1 MEDKSLRKSL
11 FFFQKTSDAA
21 NMAVSDPTIYEF
33 ADFRLIPGD
42 NLLLHD
48 GESIPL
54 PPKAFSTLV
63 LLVEHHGHLVRK
75 DELIETIWADAFVEE
90 AAVSRAI
97 WTIRNALGDDSK
109 NYRFIQT
116 VPKRGY
122 KFVADV
128 SERRQT
134 DRPEAVTNRNGES
147 PSVETRHASGIND
160 VAEKPITIAHAAD
173 EPKRFSGWKGHA
185 VLAAVL
191 LTISTIILY
200 LTSTRPPT
208 LGAGS
213 GNRIAVLPLK
223 PTDVANR
230 SNIHEIGVVESL
242 IHRLNS
248 TRGFVVRPLS
258 ATLKYDALD
267 QNPIAAGREQKVD
280 YVLASNYQLADGKFR
295 MTAQL
300 ISVASGQIEDSY
312 KVETEAGSIFAIQNA
327 VDEIAKK
334 LISRF
339 ESAPVPMVTKRGTS
353 NEEAYRF
360 YLHGRNLTMKRNRDD
375 HRKAIENFE
384 QAIRLDPNFALA
396 YARMA
401 HAYISSNIGD
411 KADDVEK
418 AKELVK
424 RALELDP
431 NLAEAYVS
439 RGNISLSYES
449 DFAAAER
456 DFLRAI
462 ELEPNNDT
470 AHWLN
475 SMLVAYRGRF
485 DDALRDIETAQAIDP
500 GAVAYMFHRGRIL
513 YYARRYD
520 EAIAQY
526 EQAIDLDDRFMQP
539 YGWMVRAYEIKGDYE
554 SAYQSFLKR
563 EERSPRKD
571 QLPSYQKA
579 FQTAGWI
586 GVRRNLSEFS
596 EFNYFDMARLS
607 ALHGEKDPAFEYLN
621 KAIEKHE
628 WLMITLNV
636 EPAFD
641 SLRDDPRFGELL
653 TRVGFK

>member
-1 MEDKSLRKSL
+1 
-11 FFFQKTSDAA
+11 
-21 NMAVSDPTIYEF
+21 MAVSDWIIYEF
-33 ADFRLIPGD
+33 ADFRLIPRD
-42 NLLLHD
+42 NLLVRD
-48 GESIPL
+48 GETIPL
-54 PPKAFSTLV
+54 SPKAFSTLV

-75 DELIETIWADAFVEE
+75 EELIERIWEDAFVEE

-97 WTIRNALGDDSK
+97 WTIRNALGEDSK

-134 DRPEAVTNRNGES
+134 DRSKAETNGNEHAR
-147 PSVETRHASGIND
+147 SVEARYASAIND
-160 VAEKPITIAHAAD
+160 VPEMPITTARPAD
-173 EPKRFSGWKGHA
+173 EPIRFSGWKGYA
-185 VLAAVL
+185 VLATVL
-191 LTISTIILY
+191 LTVSTIILY
-200 LTSTRPPT
+200 LASTGPPT
-208 LGAGS
+208 LGS
-213 GNRIAVLPLK
+213 GTGPRIAVLPLK
-223 PTDVANR
+223 PTDAANR
-230 SNIHEIGVVESL
+230 SNIHEIGVAESL

-248 TRGFVVRPLS
+248 IKGFVVRPLS

-267 QNPIAAGREQKVD
+267 QNPVAAGREQKVD
-280 YVLASNYQLADGKFR
+280 HVLVSDYQLADGKFR

-300 ISVASGQIEDSY
+300 INVTSGQVEDSY
-312 KVETEAGSIFAIQNA
+312 NVETEAGSIFAIQDA

-339 ESAPVPMVTKRGTS
+339 ESAAVPTVTKRGTS

-401 HAYISSNIGD
+401 HAYLSSNIGE

-418 AKELVK
+418 AKELVRK
-424 RALELDP
+424 ALDLDP

-439 RGNISLSYES
+439 RGNISLLY
-449 DFAAAER
+449 DWNYAAAET

-470 AHWLN
+470 AHWLY
-475 SMLVAYRGRF
+475 SMLVAYRGSF
-485 DDALRDIETAQAIDP
+485 DDSMREIATAQAIDP

-526 EQAIDLDDRFMQP
+526 KQAIDLDDRFMQP
-539 YGWMVRAYEIKGDYE
+539 YGWMVRAYEIKGDYD

-571 QLPSYQKA
+571 QLQSYQKA
-579 FQTAGWI
+579 FQAAGWI
-586 GVRRNLSEFS
+586 GVRRDVADTEVGL
-596 EFNYFDMARLS
+596 FDFARLH
-607 ALHGEKDPAFEYLN
+607 ALQGEKDAAFEYLN
-621 KAIEKHE
+621 KAIEKRE

-641 SLRDDPRFGELL
+641 SLRDDPRFGTLL
-653 TRVGFK
+653 IRVGFK

>member
-1 MEDKSLRKSL
+1 MEDKSLKKSL
-11 FFFQKTSDAA
+11 VFFQKTSDAA
-21 NMAVSDPTIYEF
+21 NMAVSDWIIYEF
-33 ADFRLIPGD
+33 TDFRLIPRD
-42 NLLLHD
+42 NLLLRD
-48 GESIPL
+48 GESISL

-75 DELIETIWADAFVEE
+75 EELIETIWADAFVEE
-90 AAVSRAI
+90 AAVSRAV
-97 WTIRNALGDDSK
+97 WTIRNALGDDPK

-128 SERRQT
+128 SEHRQT
-134 DRPEAVTNRNGES
+134 DRPEAVTNGNRQA
-147 PSVETRHASGIND
+147 PSVEPRYASGIND
-160 VAEKPITIAHAAD
+160 VAEMPISTARPAD
-173 EPKRFSGWKGHA
+173 EPTRFSGWKGYA

-191 LTISTIILY
+191 LTVSTILLY
-200 LTSTRPPT
+200 LTSIGPPT
-208 LGAGS
+208 LRAGS

-223 PTDVANR
+223 PTDAANR
-230 SNIHEIGVVESL
+230 SNIHEIGVAESL

-248 TRGFVVRPLS
+248 IKGFVVRPLS

-280 YVLASNYQLADGKFR
+280 HVLASNYQLVDGKFR

-300 ISVASGQIEDSY
+300 INVASGQVEDSY
-312 KVETEAGSIFAIQNA
+312 KVETEAGSIFAIQDA

-334 LISRF
+334 LITRF
-339 ESAPVPMVTKRGTS
+339 ESAAVPTVTKRGTS

-360 YLHGRNLTMKRNRDD
+360 YLHGKNLTMKRNRDD

-401 HAYISSNIGD
+401 HAYYGSGTGD
-411 KADDVEK
+411 KSEDVEK

-431 NLAEAYVS
+431 NLAEAYVT
-439 RGNISLSYES
+439 RGYINMAYEW
-449 DFAAAER
+449 DYAAADR
-456 DFLRAI
+456 DFLLAI

-470 AHWLN
+470 AHWMYGQL
-475 SMLVAYRGRF
+475 LAYRGSF
-485 DDALRDIETAQAIDP
+485 DDGMREIETAQAIDP
-500 GAVAYMFHRGRIL
+500 GAVMYMYHRGRIL

-526 EQAIDLDDRFMQP
+526 KQAIDLDDRFMQP
-539 YGWMVRAYEIKGDYE
+539 YGWMVRAYEIKGDYA

-563 EERSPRKD
+563 EERRPRTD
-571 QLPSYQKA
+571 ELESYQKA
-579 FQTAGWI
+579 YEAAGWM
-586 GVRRNLSEFS
+586 GVRRILSDSS
-596 EFNYFDMARLS
+596 EANFFDTARLF

-621 KAIEKHE
+621 KALEKRE
-628 WLMITLNV
+628 WHMITLNV

-641 SLRDDPRFGELL
+641 SLRDDPRFNALL